1 MRRFLLSRAE
11 AAGQTPGFTKGTR
24 RPIIRIMRSL
34 ALALVIALTLAACA
48 STETVKT
55 TPEPVTVTVQGGTTE
70 ETATGAEETT
80 TEEAESG
87 GAGIG
92 DTIELAGSED
102 GASVAVTVMKVVDPA
117 PYEAYFGPEKGNRFV
132 GLQLRIRN
140 RGSTVYDDCPS
151 SGAALIDAQDQQW
164 TETAFGSALKPEFVC
179 LKIRP
184 DDKRVG
190 FITFQVPK
198 KAKLR
203 TFQFG
208 TESGFG
214 PEAGEWDLRR

>member
-1 MRRFLLSRAE
+1 VRFL
-11 AAGQTPGFTKGTR
+11 T
-24 RPIIRIMRSL
+24 
-34 ALALVIALTLAACA
+34 LALVAALTVVGCA

-55 TPEPVTVTVQGGTTE
+55 TPEPVTVTVQSGQTEDQATTE
-70 ETATGAEETT
+70 AEDVT

-102 GASVAVTVMKVVDPA
+102 GASVAVTVLKVVDPA
-117 PYEAYFGPEKGNRFV
+117 PYEAYFGPQKGNRYV
-132 GLQLRIRN
+132 GIKLRLHN
-140 RGSTVYDDCPS
+140 TGSTVYDDCPLNGS
-151 SGAALIDAQDQQW
+151 ALIDAQDQEW
-164 TETAFGSALKPEFVC
+164 TEPALGSALKPDFVC

-184 DDKRVG
+184 SDKRVG
-190 FITFQVPK
+190 YVSFEVPK
-198 KAKLR
+198 KARLR

-214 PEAGEWDLRR
+214 PEAGEWSLR